1 MAESSEVLMSVLST
15 IRVPRPG
22 DRVHKDECALSFA
35 SPESEGG
42 LYVCMNSFL
51 GFGSCFVERHHARTG
66 QRAYL
71 HIKRTRKPHTPKE
84 DDGSTGSGDPPK
96 KKPTRLAIGIEGG
109 FDVEQEQY
117 EEEVKVV
124 LFPDRQEVTSD
135 DLATMPDV
143 VRERVSLSMAGLL
156 AADSVSQAL
165 QVQQWDGEVRQES
178 KHAAELKQ
186 LDNGVKI
193 PPSGWK
199 CEVCDLQENLW
210 MNLTD
215 GKILCGRRY
224 FDGSGGNNHAL
235 QYFQESGYPLAVK
248 LGTITPD
255 GADVYS
261 YDEDDMVLDSKLA
274 EHLTHFGIDM
284 MTMEKTERTMTELEI
299 AVNQRVGEWEVIQ
312 ESGTTLR
319 PLWGPGLTGMKNL
332 GNSCYLNS
340 VMQVLFTIPDFQ
352 EKYVSSI
359 DKILD
364 EAPSDPSQDFK
375 TQVAKLGYGLLSGEY
390 SKPAPDPGDDP
401 SASSEP
407 RGDQVGIAPRMFK
420 ALVGRGHPEFST
432 NRQQDAQEFFLHFIN
447 MVERNCRSGP
457 NPSEAFR
464 FLVEER
470 IVCQQSQK
478 AKYTQ
483 RVDYIV
489 QLPVPMDQATNTE
502 ELQEAERL
510 RDEAESSGNPPPVAP
525 RAQIPFSAC
534 MNALSEP
541 ETLTDFWSSA
551 VQGKTTATK
560 TTRFASFPD
569 YLVIQIKKFT
579 FGLDWVPKKL
589 DVSIDVPD
597 TLDLSDLRGTGPQP
611 EEELLPEVAPP
622 PLMTPDVEVK
632 APVLDESTVSQLCEM
647 GFPLEACRKAVY
659 YTGNTGIDAAMNWV
673 MGHMDDADFAA
684 PLVLPGSSSAPGS
697 TPTESLSEEH
707 LATIVSMGF
716 SRDQASRALKA
727 TSNILERAVDW
738 IFSHLDDLES
748 MEVSEGGRSEG
759 VSEASRDVPP
769 GPRVRDGPGKYE
781 LFAFISHM
789 GTSTMCGH
797 YVCHIKKDQ
806 HGDNII
812 LDCGKSPLREV
823 EWKLNNN
830 LVLHKDKSGRQRK
843 ANLDIS
849 TRARID
855 GNLLKISNLKSNDSG
870 TYTCNKFSHTLYVA
884 SAHANPSTVL
894 HNSDTK
900 LSCDI
905 TGNFKKVFHWISP
918 KSEKYDGNEVTL
930 KNVTSDFEGVWSC
943 HIKNEKQEDL
953 IKLSVTIS
961 VVGPLITKQEVFIT
975 EGGTAVL
982 PCVLLNF
989 KGLSL
994 TGGSWT
1000 HSNSGV
1006 QLVTLMRKEGILQ
1019 WNKTNVSTG
1028 KVAFSDKELS
1038 TVFNVTLKK
1047 VKLADAGVY
1056 VCSLLFENGKS
1067 LNAELTLRVSKRDGS
1082 APGIDS
1088 DGSTVQ
1094 TNMQTPILGL
1104 PKWIWIAGGVGAFCL
1119 IVLVVVIV
1127 WVCRRNKR
1135 MKREIKKSM
1144 RQPRNYCTCN
1154 RTRRQPGKSP
1164 GKRERPPPLPRHQYN
1179 SLNE

>member
-1 MAESSEVLMSVLST
+1 MAEVSEVLMSVLST

-22 DRVHKDECALSFA
+22 DRVHKDECALSFS

-51 GFGSCFVERHHARTG
+51 GFGSQYVDRHHTRTG

-71 HIKRTRKPHTPKE
+71 HITRTRKTQE
-84 DDGSTGSGDPPK
+84 DDNNSGSGHPPK

-135 DLATMPDV
+135 DLCSMPDV
-143 VRERVSLSMAGLL
+143 VRERVSLSMAGLMS
-156 AADSVSQAL
+156 ADSVSHTL

-178 KHAAELKQ
+178 RHAVDLKQ
-186 LDNGVKI
+186 LDNGLKI
-193 PPSGWK
+193 PPSGWR

-215 GKILCGRRY
+215 GKVLCGRRY

-235 QYFQESGYPLAVK
+235 LHFQQTGHPLAVK

-261 YDEDDMVLDSKLA
+261 YDEDDMVLDPKLP
-274 EHLTHFGIDM
+274 EHLSHFGIDM

-312 ESGTTLR
+312 ESGTSLR
-319 PLWGPGLTGMKNL
+319 PLSGSGLTGMKNL

-340 VMQVLFTIPDFQ
+340 VMQVLFTVPDFQ
-352 EKYVSSI
+352 SK
-359 DKILD
+359 
-364 EAPSDPSQDFK
+364 
-375 TQVAKLGYGLLSGEY
+375 AKLGYGLLSGEY
-390 SKPAPDPGDDP
+390 SKPAPDPGDEH
-401 SASSEP
+401 SASEP
-407 RGDQVGIAPRMFK
+407 RGDQIGIAPRMFK

-432 NRQQDAQEFFLHFIN
+432 NRQQDAQEFLLHFIN

-483 RVDYIV
+483 RVDYIL

-502 ELQEAERL
+502 ELQEAER
-510 RDEAESSGNPPPVAP
+510 RREEADSSAGPAP
-525 RAQIPFSAC
+525 TVRAQIPFTAC
-534 MNALSEP
+534 MAALSEP
-541 ETLTDFWSSA
+541 EILTDFWSSA
-551 VQGKTTATK
+551 VQAKTTATK

-569 YLVIQIKKFT
+569 HLVIQIKKFT

-597 TLDLSDLRGTGPQP
+597 TLDLSALRGTGQQP
-611 EEELLPEVAPP
+611 GEELLPEVAPP

-632 APVLDESTVSQLCEM
+632 GILGSHGNEEDDSLYSPLLCQSVSPVLDDSTVSQLCEM

-673 MGHMDDADFAA
+673 MGHMDDPDFSA
-684 PLVLPGSSSAPGS
+684 PLVLPGCSSAPGT

-716 SRDQASRALKA
+716 SRDQATKALRA
-727 TSNILERAVDW
+727 TSNVLERAVDW

-748 MEVSEGGRSEG
+748 MDVSEGGRSAGDSEG
-759 VSEASRDVPP
+759 SREPPP

-806 HGDNII
+806 QWVIF
-812 LDCGKSPLREV
+812 
-823 EWKLNNN
+823 
-830 LVLHKDKSGRQRK
+830 
-843 ANLDIS
+843 
-849 TRARID
+849 
-855 GNLLKISNLKSNDSG
+855 NDQ
-870 TYTCNKFSHTLYVA
+870 
-884 SAHANPSTVL
+884 
-894 HNSDTK
+894 
-900 LSCDI
+900 
-905 TGNFKKVFHWISP
+905 KVCA
-918 KSEKYDGNEVTL
+918 SEKPP
-930 KNVTSDFEGVWSC
+930 K
-943 HIKNEKQEDL
+943 DL
-953 IKLSVTIS
+953 GYLY
-961 VVGPLITKQEVFIT
+961 FY
-975 EGGTAVL
+975 
-982 PCVLLNF
+982 
-989 KGLSL
+989 
-994 TGGSWT
+994 
-1000 HSNSGV
+1000 
-1006 QLVTLMRKEGILQ
+1006 RR
-1019 WNKTNVSTG
+1019 
-1028 KVAFSDKELS
+1028 VAE
-1038 TVFNVTLKK
+1038 
-1047 VKLADAGVY
+1047 
-1056 VCSLLFENGKS
+1056 
-1067 LNAELTLRVSKRDGS
+1067 
-1082 APGIDS
+1082 
-1088 DGSTVQ
+1088 
-1094 TNMQTPILGL
+1094 
-1104 PKWIWIAGGVGAFCL
+1104 
-1119 IVLVVVIV
+1119 
-1127 WVCRRNKR
+1127 
-1135 MKREIKKSM
+1135 
-1144 RQPRNYCTCN
+1144 
-1154 RTRRQPGKSP
+1154 
-1164 GKRERPPPLPRHQYN
+1164 
-1179 SLNE
+1179 